1 MRSLRVDDPEVPY
14 RVQDGGQLADDP
26 TAKWPSRTGARTDT
40 GPVSPAAA
48 ASVFADLAPSG
59 RGGNGQVATDATAKW
74 PRALRPSGQRAAGTA
89 GDVDATAEEH
99 SVGGRHWDEWVAE
112 MLGTALLFGI
122 GFSVVAVLVSPLS
135 PVADDVKGIR
145 FLLVGLN
152 FGALSGLIAVSPL
165 GRRSGAHL
173 NPAVTLAFWLRGHM
187 HRHDLAGYLTA
198 QFVGALI
205 GTAAFGIAL
214 GSWAGSIDHAR
225 TSPAPVGTATGFAI
239 EAALTF
245 ALMATVFVSL
255 GIPRSVRWTPVLVGI
270 ALTGLIWVG
279 SPPTGASLN
288 PARSLAPAL
297 IEHDFADLWVY
308 FAGPAF
314 GAAAAALAAMACR
327 RRALTAKLFHDP
339 RYRST
344 MGCSSALAR
353 HTLDIE

>member
-1 MRSLRVDDPEVPY
+1 
-14 RVQDGGQLADDP
+14 
-26 TAKWPSRTGARTDT
+26 
-40 GPVSPAAA
+40 
-48 ASVFADLAPSG
+48 
-59 RGGNGQVATDATAKW
+59 
-74 PRALRPSGQRAAGTA
+74 
-89 GDVDATAEEH
+89 VDATAGERP
-99 SVGGRHWDEWVAE
+99 VGGRHWGEWLAE

-122 GFSVVAVLVSPLS
+122 GFSVVAVLVSPRS
-135 PVADDVKGIR
+135 PVAGDVEGVR

-173 NPAVTLAFWLRGHM
+173 NPAVTFAFWLRGHV

-198 QFVGALI
+198 QFLGAFI
-205 GTAAFGIAL
+205 GTAAFAIAL
-214 GSWAGSIDHAR
+214 GPWAVGIDHAR
-225 TSPAPVGTATGFAI
+225 TSPATVGAATGVAI

-255 GIPRSVRWTPVLVGI
+255 GIPRLVRWTPVLVGI

-297 IEHDFADLWVY
+297 IERNLTDLWVY
-308 FAGPAF
+308 FAGPAI
-314 GAAAAALAAMACR
+314 GAAAAALVTMACR
-327 RRALTAKLFHDP
+327 WRVLTAKLFHDP

-344 MGCSSALAR
+344 MSCASPLAETSR
-353 HTLDIE
+353 HTLDIK